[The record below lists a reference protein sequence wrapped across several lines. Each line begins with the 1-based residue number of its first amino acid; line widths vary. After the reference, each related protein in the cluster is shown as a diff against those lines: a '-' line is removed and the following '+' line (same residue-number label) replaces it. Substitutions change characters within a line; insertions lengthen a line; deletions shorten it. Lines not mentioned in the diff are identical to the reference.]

1 MTEKIY
7 QSPRDLYLQRHGCDD
22 LYEEREDRGRQAPS
36 RFKIVSSLLLLVIGF
51 GVGYGFY
58 WFRLQGLM

>member
-1 MTEKIY
+1 MTDKIY

-22 LYEEREDRGRQAPS
+22 LYEEKEVRQQPP
-36 RFKIVSSLLLLVIGF
+36 RFRLVFSLLMLVIGF
-51 GVGYGFY
+51 GIGYGFY